1 MPMGVKH
8 YKKDG
13 TEHKGGL
20 HKMPNGELH
29 SGKTHT
35 KSSVRLFHYGE
46 LSKKAQDKA
55 RSNWKQETDMPNY
68 GYGGMKKK
76 GKKKKKPVKK

>member
-1 MPMGVKH
+1 MKGVNH
-8 YKKDG
+8 YRKDG
-13 TEHKGGL
+13 TLHKGGS

-35 KSSVRLFHYGE
+35 KTSVRLYHYGE

-55 RSNWKQETDMPNY
+55 RSNWR
-68 GYGGMKKK
+68 
-76 GKKKKKPVKK
+76 

>member
-1 MPMGVKH
+1 MGMGVKH

-13 TEHKGGL
+13 TEHKGGM

-35 KSSVRLFHYGE
+35 KSSVRLFHYGD
-46 LSKKAQDKA
+46 LSKKAQEKA
-55 RSNWKQETDMPNY
+55 RSNWKQEIVMYGMP
-68 GYGGMKKK
+68 KKK
-76 GKKKKKPVKK
+76 KKKKKPVKR